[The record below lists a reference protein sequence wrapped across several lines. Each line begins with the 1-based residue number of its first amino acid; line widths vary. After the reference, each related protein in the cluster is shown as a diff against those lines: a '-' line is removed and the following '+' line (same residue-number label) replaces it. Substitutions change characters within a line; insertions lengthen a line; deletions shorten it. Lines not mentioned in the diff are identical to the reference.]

1 VGSEEALLAVKEL
14 VVTHLLMREVVM
26 EKMLVS
32 TQEPSVIESLQE
44 ALLPS
49 EDYHQ
54 VVFN

>member
-1 VGSEEALLAVKEL
+1 VGKEEAAALKEILA
-14 VVTHLLMREVVM
+14 THLLMREVVM

-54 VVFN
+54 VVVN